1 MRRIL
6 AAPLLALGMA
16 TAVAAPA
23 KPQPKPAP
31 AKAAAPATVDISG
44 ALSLFSSGQALRSS
58 EAEDAIVY
66 FRPAKAVV
74 PAALSEPTVM
84 TTRRKQFVPR
94 VLAIPAGSS
103 VRFPNEDTIL
113 HNVFSRSPDNGFD
126 AGLYGAGNGFVQKF
140 ERPGLVK
147 VYCNVH
153 HSMYAYVLVLDTP
166 FYARPDREGRFMIA
180 GVPEGEG
187 DLVVYHERGEPYRQ
201 KVSAASAKDL
211 SIRMDLDRRK
221 VPPHTNKFGKP
232 YGRGGD
238 EPGTGY

>member
-1 MRRIL
+1 MRRIVAGL
-6 AAPLLALGMA
+6 FLALGMA

-23 KPQPKPAP
+23 KAPAKPQ
-31 AKAAAPATVDISG
+31 AKAAAPATVDIAG
-44 ALSLFSSGQALRSS
+44 ALALYSSGQQLRAS

-74 PAALSEPTVM
+74 PAALAEPGVM

-126 AGLYGAGNGFVQKF
+126 AGLYGAGKGFVQTF
-140 ERPGLVK
+140 EHPGLVK

-166 FYARPDREGRFMIA
+166 FFARPDREGRFLIA

-201 KVSAASAKDL
+201 RLNTVGAQDL

-238 EPGTGY
+238 EPGGY

>member
-6 AAPLLALGMA
+6 AAPFLALGMA

-23 KPQPKPAP
+23 KAP
-31 AKAAAPATVDISG
+31 AKPAAKAPAPVTFDVSG
-44 ALSLFSSGQALRSS
+44 SLALFSSGQELRAT
-58 EAEDAIVY
+58 EAEDAIIY
-66 FRPAKAVV
+66 YRPAKAVA
-74 PAALSEPTVM
+74 PSPLAEPSLM

-140 ERPGLVK
+140 EQPGLVK

-153 HSMYAYVLVLDTP
+153 HSMYAYILVLDTP
-166 FYARPDREGRFMIA
+166 FFARPDREGKFMIA

-201 KVSAASAKDL
+201 HLNAANAKDL
-211 SIRMDLDRRK
+211 TIRMDLDRRK

>member
-1 MRRIL
+1 MRRML
-6 AAPLLALGMA
+6 AGLIVLALGMA
-16 TAVAAPA
+16 TAFAAPA
-23 KPQPKPAP
+23 KPPVKPQ
-31 AKAAAPATVDISG
+31 AKATAPVAVDISG
-44 ALSLFSSGQALRSS
+44 ALALYSSGQPLRAN

-74 PAALSEPTVM
+74 PAPLAEPSVM

-126 AGLYGAGNGFVQKF
+126 AGLYGAGKGFVQTF
-140 ERPGLVK
+140 EHPGLVK

-166 FYARPDREGRFMIA
+166 YFARPDRDGRFLIA

-187 DLVVYHERGEPYRQ
+187 ELVVYHERGEPYRQ
-201 KVSAASAKDL
+201 RLNVTGVQDL
-211 SIRMDLDRRK
+211 AVRMDLDRRK

-238 EPGTGY
+238 EPTGY